1 MPKIS
6 VGRGEDIEEEYGMK
20 GTGEIGRHLVGENEE
35 AHAANPIHFDIAT
48 PHVMGV
54 FGKRGTGKS
63 YSLGTIAEEIHDA
76 DISDNLSTIIVD
88 PMGIYWSMKRPNDRA
103 ATMLEQWD
111 LKPKGYDINIFIP
124 EGKTESF
131 EKKDMPYDKTFTLN
145 PAELSATE
153 WSMAFN
159 LELNSKIG
167 ILLERVVTKMD
178 DKFGDD
184 YSLNMMIKS
193 LDKFDFDKDTRRA
206 LENRFQNAKDWGI
219 FGEESTIDD
228 FMTRGEISIIDMSVF
243 GEMSSGWSVRSLV
256 VGLLAKRVLQQRMAA
271 RRMEELD
278 EMQGI
283 SENEMPI
290 VWMLIDEAHQ
300 FIPNNGRT
308 PATKPLLRWVKI
320 GREPGVS
327 LALCTQQPAKLNSN
341 ALSQCD
347 VILSHRLTAKEDIQ
361 ALGEIMQ
368 SYMRHD
374 IGHYI
379 DALPDRPGT
388 GLMLDDN
395 SERVFPIQMRPRRSW
410 HAGGTPD
417 AFED

>member
-111 LKPKGYDINIFIP
+111 LNPKGYDINIFIP

-131 EKKDMPYDKTFTLN
+131 EDDGMPYDKTFTLN

-153 WSMAFN
+153 WAMAFN

-278 EMQGI
+278 EMQGL

-347 VILSHRLTAKEDIQ
+347 VILSHRLTAKEDIE

-417 AFED
+417 AFDE

>member
-131 EKKDMPYDKTFTLN
+131 EDDGMPYDKTFTLN

-153 WSMAFN
+153 WAMAFN

-178 DKFGDD
+178 EKFADD

-278 EMQGI
+278 EMQGL

-347 VILSHRLTAKEDIQ
+347 VILSHRLTAKEDIE

-417 AFED
+417 AFDE

>member
-6 VGRGEDIEEEYGMK
+6 VGRGEDKEEKYGMK
-20 GTGEIGRHLVGENEE
+20 GTGDIGKHLVGENEE
-35 AHAANPIHFDIAT
+35 AHAANPIHFDVAT

-76 DISDNLSTIIVD
+76 DISENLSTILVD

-103 ATMLEQWD
+103 ATMLERWD

-131 EKKDMPYDKTFTLN
+131 EQDDMPYDETFTLN
-145 PAELSATE
+145 PAELTATE
-153 WSMAFN
+153 WSMAFDI
-159 LELNSKIG
+159 ELNSKIG
-167 ILLERVVTKMD
+167 ILLERVVTKLD
-178 DKFGDD
+178 DEFGDE
-184 YSLNMMIKS
+184 YNLNKMIKA
-193 LDKFDFDKDTRRA
+193 LEKFDFDQDTQRA
-206 LENRFQNAKDWGI
+206 LENRFRNAKSWGI
-219 FGEESTIDD
+219 FGEESTIDE
-228 FMTRGEISIIDMSVF
+228 FMTRGEISVIDMSVF

-256 VGLLAKRVLQQRMAA
+256 VGLLAKRVLRQRMAA
-271 RRMEELD
+271 RRKEELN
-278 EMQGI
+278 EMQGL

-300 FIPNNGRT
+300 FIPDDGVT

-347 VILSHRLTAKEDIQ
+347 VILSHRLTAKEDID

-368 SYMRHD
+368 SYMRHG

-388 GLMLDDN
+388 GILLDDN

-417 AFED
+417 AFNE

>member
-111 LKPKGYDINIFIP
+111 LNPKGYDINIFIP

-131 EKKDMPYDKTFTLN
+131 EDDGMPYDKTFTLN

-153 WSMAFN
+153 WAMAFN

-228 FMTRGEISIIDMSVF
+228 FMTRGEISIIDMSVL

-278 EMQGI
+278 EMQGL

-347 VILSHRLTAKEDIQ
+347 VILSHRLTAKEDIE

-417 AFED
+417 AFDE

>member
-6 VGRGEDIEEEYGMK
+6 IGRGEDLQEEYGMK
-20 GTGEIGRHLVGENEE
+20 GTGAIGKHLVGENEE
-35 AHAANPIHFDIAT
+35 AHAANTIHFDLAT

-76 DISDNLSTIIVD
+76 DISDNLSTIIID

-103 ATMLEQWD
+103 ATLLEEWD
-111 LKPKGYDINIFIP
+111 LKPKGYEINIFIP

-131 EKKDMPYDKTFTLN
+131 EEKDMPYDETFTLN

-159 LELNSKIG
+159 IELNSKIG
-167 ILLERVVTKMD
+167 ILLERVITKLD
-178 DKFGDD
+178 DKMGDD
-184 YSLNMMIKS
+184 YSLNTMIKA

-219 FGEESTIDD
+219 FGEESTIDE
-228 FMTRGEISIIDMSVF
+228 FMTRGEISVIDMSVF

-256 VGLLAKRVLQQRMAA
+256 VGLLAKRVLRQRMAA
-271 RRMEELD
+271 RRMEELN
-278 EMQGI
+278 EMQGL
-283 SENEMPI
+283 SQNEMPI

-300 FIPNNGRT
+300 FIPDNART

-327 LALCTQQPAKLNSN
+327 LALCTQQPNKLNSN

-347 VILSHRLTAKEDIQ
+347 VILSHRLTAKEDIN

-379 DALPDRPGT
+379 DALPDKPGT

-417 AFED
+417 AFDD

>member
-6 VGRGEDIEEEYGMK
+6 VGRGEDLEEKYGMK

-35 AHAANPIHFDIAT
+35 AHAANPINFDIAT

-76 DISDNLSTIIVD
+76 DISDNLSTILVD

-131 EKKDMPYDKTFTLN
+131 EQKDMPYDKTFTLN

-178 DKFGDD
+178 DKFGND
-184 YSLNMMIKS
+184 YTLNMMIKS

-417 AFED
+417 AFDE

>member
-1 MPKIS
+1 MPQIS
-6 VGRGEDIEEEYGMK
+6 VGRGEDLKEEYGLK
-20 GTGEIGRHLVGENEE
+20 GTGEIGKHLVGENEE
-35 AHAANPIHFDIAT
+35 AHAANPIHFDLAT

-76 DISDNLSTIIVD
+76 DVSDNLSTILVD

-103 ATMLEQWD
+103 ATMLEDWG
-111 LKPKGYDINIFIP
+111 LKPKGYEINIFIP

-131 EKKDMPYDKTFTLN
+131 EDDGMPYDKTFTLN

-153 WSMAFN
+153 WAMAFD

-167 ILLERVVTKMD
+167 ILLERVVTKLD
-178 DKFGDD
+178 DKMGDD
-184 YSLNMMIKS
+184 YNLNQMIKV
-193 LDKFDFDKDTRRA
+193 LDKFEFDQETRRA

-219 FGEESTIDD
+219 FGEESTIDE
-228 FMTRGEISIIDMSVF
+228 FMERGEISVIDMSVF

-256 VGLLAKRVLQQRMAA
+256 VGLLAKRVLRQRMAA
-271 RRMEELD
+271 RRMEELN
-278 EMQGI
+278 EMQGL
-283 SENEMPI
+283 SQNEMPI

-388 GLMLDDN
+388 GIMLDDN

>member
-1 MPKIS
+1 MPQIS
-6 VGRGEDIEEEYGMK
+6 VGRGEDLEEKYGLK
-20 GTGEIGRHLVGENEE
+20 GTGEIGKHLVGENEE
-35 AHAANPIHFDIAT
+35 AHAANPIHFDVAT

-63 YSLGTIAEEIHDA
+63 YSLGTLAEEIHDA

-103 ATMLEQWD
+103 ATMLEDWD

-131 EKKDMPYDKTFTLN
+131 EDDGMPYDKTFTLN

-153 WSMAFN
+153 WAMAFDI
-159 LELNSKIG
+159 ELNSKIG
-167 ILLERVVTKMD
+167 ILLERVVTKLD
-178 DKFGDD
+178 DKYGDD
-184 YSLNMMIKS
+184 YQLKHMIKA
-193 LDKFDFDKDTRRA
+193 LDKFEFDKDTRRA
-206 LENRFQNAKDWGI
+206 LENRFRNAQDWGI

-256 VGLLAKRVLQQRMAA
+256 VGLLAKRVLRQRMAA
-271 RRMEELD
+271 RRMEELN
-278 EMQGI
+278 EMQGL

-327 LALCTQQPAKLNSN
+327 LALCTQQPNKLNSN

-347 VILSHRLTAKEDIQ
+347 VILSHRLTAKE
-361 ALGEIMQ
+361 
-368 SYMRHD
+368 
-374 IGHYI
+374 
-379 DALPDRPGT
+379 
-388 GLMLDDN
+388 
-395 SERVFPIQMRPRRSW
+395 
-410 HAGGTPD
+410 
-417 AFED
+417 

>member
-6 VGRGEDIEEEYGMK
+6 VGRGEDLEEKYGMK

-35 AHAANPIHFDIAT
+35 AHAANPINFDIAT

-76 DISDNLSTIIVD
+76 DISDNLSTILVD

-131 EKKDMPYDKTFTLN
+131 EQKDMPYDKTFTLN

-184 YSLNMMIKS
+184 YTLNMMIKS

-417 AFED
+417 AFDE